1 MVRRQQQFTVG
12 QPLEKVYRFLSDP
25 AQVGNCL
32 AFVAGTEN
40 GREGLRWRVKAP
52 MSGITGTPEFILDF
66 YARSPGEVRWHGRG
80 AHLETQGHL
89 ILSTEGEDTTVVDFT
104 LEMVAL
110 GAMAL
115 VIEPMAKVQIEGQMG
130 YFASRLREV
139 LGPQWITVS

>member
-1 MVRRQQQFTVG
+1 MVQRKQRFTVR
-12 QPLEKVYRFLSDP
+12 QPLEMVYRFLSDP

-40 GREGLRWRVKAP
+40 GRGSLRWRVKAP

-66 YARSPGEVRWHGRG
+66 HSRPPDEVRWRGQG

-89 ILSTEGEDTTVVDFT
+89 ILSMEGEDTTEVDFT
-104 LEMVAL
+104 LEMAAL

-115 VIEPMAKVQIEGQMG
+115 VIEPMAKVQIEGQMD
-130 YFASRLREV
+130 YFASQVREA
-139 LGPQWITVS
+139 LESQ

>member
-1 MVRRQQQFTVG
+1 MARRQQRFMVR
-12 QPLEKVYRFLSDP
+12 QPLETVYRFLSDP
-25 AQVGNCL
+25 AQVGSCL

-40 GREGLRWRVKAP
+40 GKGGLRWRVKAP

-66 YARSPGEVRWHGRG
+66 HTRPSDEVRWHGRG

-89 ILSTEGEDTTVVDFT
+89 ILSAEGEDTTAVDFT

-115 VIEPMAKVQIEGQMG
+115 VIEPMAKVQIEGQMD
-130 YFASRLREV
+130 YFASQVREA
-139 LGPQWITVS
+139 LETGEGK

>member
-1 MVRRQQQFTVG
+1 MVRRQQRFTVR
-12 QPLEKVYRFLSDP
+12 QPLEIVYRFLSDP

-40 GREGLRWRVKAP
+40 GSGSLRWQVKAP
-52 MSGITGTPEFILDF
+52 MSGITGTPEFVLDCHT
-66 YARSPGEVRWHGRG
+66 RPPDEVRWRGQG

-104 LEMVAL
+104 LEMSAL

-115 VIEPMAKVQIEGQMG
+115 VIEPMAKVQIEGQMD
-130 YFASRLREV
+130 YFASQVREA
-139 LGPQWITVS
+139 LETQ

>member
-1 MVRRQQQFTVG
+1 MVRRQQRFAVRR
-12 QPLEKVYRFLSDP
+12 PLEMVYRFLSDP

-52 MSGITGTPEFILDF
+52 MSGITGTPEFTLDF
-66 YARSPGEVRWHGRG
+66 HTRPLEEVRWRAQG

-89 ILSTEGEDTTVVDFT
+89 ILSTEGEDTTAVDFT
-104 LEMVAL
+104 LEMAAL

-115 VIEPMAKVQIEGQMG
+115 VIEPMAKVQIEGQMD
-130 YFASRLREV
+130 YFASRVREA
-139 LGPQWITVS
+139 LETQ

>member
-1 MVRRQQQFTVG
+1 MARRQQRFTVR
-12 QPLEKVYRFLSDP
+12 QPLEIVYRFLSNP

-32 AFVAGTEN
+32 AFVAGAEN

-66 YARSPGEVRWHGRG
+66 HTRPPDEVRWRGRG

-89 ILSTEGEDTTVVDFT
+89 ILSTEDEDATAVDFT
-104 LEMVAL
+104 LEMDAL

-115 VIEPMAKVQIEGQMG
+115 VIEPMAKVQIESQMD
-130 YFASRLREV
+130 YFASRVREALETGEV
-139 LGPQWITVS
+139 

>member
-1 MVRRQQQFTVG
+1 MVQRKQQFTVG
-12 QPLEKVYRFLSDP
+12 QPLGVVYRFLSDP

-32 AFVAGTEN
+32 AFVSATEN

-52 MSGITGTPEFILDF
+52 MSGITGTPELTLDF
-66 YARSPGEVRWHGRG
+66 HTRPPDEVRWHGRG

-89 ILSTEGEDTTVVDFT
+89 ILSTEGDTTVVDLT

-115 VIEPMAKVQIEGQMG
+115 VIEPMAKVQIEGQMD
-130 YFASRLREV
+130 YFASQVREV
-139 LGPQWITVS
+139 LGPQ

>member
-1 MVRRQQQFTVG
+1 MVRRQQRFTVR
-12 QPLEKVYRFLSDP
+12 QPLEIVYRFLSNP

-40 GREGLRWRVKAP
+40 GRGSLRWQVKAP

-66 YARSPGEVRWHGRG
+66 HTSPPDEVRWRGQG

-89 ILSTEGEDTTVVDFT
+89 ILSMKGEDTTGIDFT
-104 LEMVAL
+104 LEMAAL

-115 VIEPMAKVQIEGQMG
+115 VIEPMAKVQIESQMD
-130 YFASRLREV
+130 YFASQVREALETGGV
-139 LGPQWITVS
+139 

>member
-1 MVRRQQQFTVG
+1 MVRRQQRFTVR
-12 QPLEKVYRFLSDP
+12 QPLEIVYRFLSDP

-32 AFVAGTEN
+32 AFVAGTED
-40 GREGLRWRVKAP
+40 GRGSLRWQVKAP

-66 YARSPGEVRWHGRG
+66 HTRPPDEVRWHGQG

-104 LEMVAL
+104 LEMAAL

-115 VIEPMAKVQIEGQMG
+115 VIEPMAKVQIEGQMD
-130 YFASRLREV
+130 YFASRVREA
-139 LGPQWITVS
+139 LEAKEK

>member
-1 MVRRQQQFTVG
+1 MVRRQQRFAVRR
-12 QPLEKVYRFLSDP
+12 PLEIVYRFLSDP

-52 MSGITGTPEFILDF
+52 MSGITGTLEFTLDF
-66 YARSPGEVRWHGRG
+66 HTRPLEEVRWRGQG

-89 ILSTEGEDTTVVDFT
+89 ILSTEGEDITAVDFT
-104 LEMVAL
+104 LEMAAL

-115 VIEPMAKVQIEGQMG
+115 VIEPMAKVQIEGQMD
-130 YFASRLREV
+130 YFASRVREA
-139 LGPQWITVS
+139 LETR